1 MEDWLYAAGWDQG
14 LVRGDCLGST
24 VAGVSSPP
32 QAAGKRRLLLRSVG
46 ADGIVNSNASELLNT
61 TQAVSQR
68 DLTSSTKTIGE
79 QNMASKL
86 SGNRAIVFL
95 AETSDD
101 KAPTESTLGGTKEVC
116 LSPSER
122 FSVECF

>member
-46 ADGIVNSNASELLNT
+46 ADGIGNSNAFELLNT

-79 QNMASKL
+79 QNISKL

-101 KAPTESTLGGTKEVC
+101 KAPHESTLGGTKEVC
-116 LSPSER
+116 LSPSGR
-122 FSVECF
+122 FSVEYF